1 MRQRRS
7 KLRILA
13 DILETIY
20 EENGA
25 RITQILY
32 GANLSYDRL
41 IKYLNELKEKELIVD
56 KRDEQ
61 GSRYYLTEKGKDFLK
76 EFKRIQRFAEAFGIQ
91 I

>member
-1 MRQRRS
+1 MKPRRS

-13 DILETIY
+13 DILKVIY

-41 IKYLNELKEKELIVD
+41 IKYMDELLSKELIVERKD
-56 KRDEQ
+56 KQ
-61 GSRYYLTEKGKDFLK
+61 GSKYYLTQKGKKFLA
-76 EFKRIQRFAEAFGIQ
+76 EFKRIEKFAEAFGVEI
-91 I
+91 